1 VWLVKVM
8 DLDPEAGKF
17 GASKELKV
25 KVVSPQ
31 QPVPP
36 TSAIP
41 GYPPMVEFTDVT
53 ISPWADGQKCRPPMD
68 GRQHKCRGRMA
79 WSIRAT
85 GMTEA
90 QTAGT
95 TAKAAA

>member
-1 VWLVKVM
+1 
-8 DLDPEAGKF
+8 
-17 GASKELKV
+17 
-25 KVVSPQ
+25 
-31 QPVPP
+31 
-36 TSAIP
+36 
-41 GYPPMVEFTDVT
+41 
-53 ISPWADGQKCRPPMD
+53 MD

-90 QTAGT
+90 KTAGT